1 MMRDQVVLVDC
12 PRDAVQGLHNFIE
25 TDKKIKHIN
34 TLIESELFDVLDF
47 GSFVSP
53 KAVPQ
58 LADTK
63 AVLEGIRKNE
73 KVKLL
78 AIVAN
83 LRGVEEAVLE
93 EKIDFLG
100 YPFSI
105 SETFQRRNTNMGLA
119 ASYQQVKEMKLLA
132 DANHKSL
139 VIYISMAFGNPYKDP
154 WSPLLVEEWIG
165 KLYDLGIREFS
176 LADTTSEADANQISA
191 LFTFVKASFP
201 KPEIGAHFHARQ
213 AESLAKIEAAYLA
226 GCRKFEGALLG
237 YGGCPFAKDDL
248 VGNIPS
254 ELLLRYFGRG
264 TDAEILGL
272 EHSFRQMI
280 L

>member
-1 MMRDQVVLVDC
+1 MKDQVVLVDC
-12 PRDAVQGLHNFIE
+12 PRDAIQGLHNFIE

-34 TLIESELFDVLDF
+34 TLIESGLFDIIDF

-63 AVLEGIRKNE
+63 AVLKGINKNE

-83 LRGVEEAVLE
+83 LRGVQEAVQE

-105 SETFQRRNTNMGLA
+105 SETFQLRNTNMDLA
-119 ASYQQVKEMKLLA
+119 MSYQQLKQMKLLA
-132 DANHKSL
+132 DSAHKSM
-139 VIYISMAFGNPYKDP
+139 VIYISMAFGNPYHDA
-154 WSPLLVEEWIG
+154 WSPLLVEEWVER
-165 KLYDLGIREFS
+165 LLDLGICEFS
-176 LADTTSEADANQISA
+176 LADTTSEADANQISE
-191 LFTFVKASFP
+191 LFGHVKTRFP
-201 KPEIGAHFHARQ
+201 SLEIGAHFHAKR
-213 AESLAKIEAAYLA
+213 EDSLAKIEAAYNA

-254 ELLLRYFGRG
+254 ELLLSCFQRG
-264 TDAEILGL
+264 SVAEVVAL
-272 EHSFRQMI
+272 EQSFRQLI

>member
-1 MMRDQVVLVDC
+1 MKDQVVLVDC
-12 PRDAVQGLHNFIE
+12 PRDAIQGLHNVIE

-34 TLIESELFDVLDF
+34 TLIESGLFDVIDF

-63 AVLEGIRKNE
+63 TVLKGINKNE

-83 LRGVEEAVLE
+83 LRGVQEAVQE
-93 EKIDFLG
+93 GKIDFLG

-105 SETFQRRNTNMGLA
+105 SETFQLRNTNMDLA
-119 ASYQQVKEMKLLA
+119 MSYQQLKQMKVLA
-132 DANHKSL
+132 DSAHKSM
-139 VIYISMAFGNPYKDP
+139 VVYISMAFGNPYHDA
-154 WSPLLVEEWIG
+154 WSPLLVEEWVER
-165 KLYDLGIREFS
+165 LLDLGIREFS
-176 LADTTSEADANQISA
+176 LADTTSEADANQISE
-191 LFTFVKASFP
+191 LFGHVKSRFP
-201 KPEIGAHFHARQ
+201 MLEIGAHFHAKR
-213 AESLAKIEAAYLA
+213 EDSLAKIEAAYHA

-254 ELLLRYFGRG
+254 ELLLNYFRRG
-264 TDAEILGL
+264 SVAEVVAL
-272 EHSFRQMI
+272 EQSFRQLI